1 MFTSVPCYP
10 PLVQAHTIFDLTYCG
25 SFLRSA
31 WSHSP
36 FPPESKSLY
45 PPCWSNS
52 LKGQLTSCQTS
63 APRDSLIHWHLV
75 NKVQPHQLQIQCLLC
90 SVPDLCSFYSL
101 YSSRHNLQCSQ
112 LGLSTIWQICLFSPQ
127 FFVTLQ
133 QLPQFVASHCPSR
146 QVPKLPCTWNLFLP
160 SSSSPWPLQPKLP
173 CLSFRYLN
181 ILDTLVSQ
189 HLNYML

>member
-1 MFTSVPCYP
+1 MFTSAPCYS

-45 PPCWSNS
+45 LPCWSNS
-52 LKGQLTSCQTS
+52 LKAQLTSCQTS

-75 NKVQPHQLQIQCLLC
+75 NKVQPHQLQIQCFLC
-90 SVPDLCSFYSL
+90 SVPNLCSFYPL
-101 YSSRHNLQCSQ
+101 YALTHNLQCSQ
-112 LGLSTIWQICLFSPQ
+112 LGISTIWQICLFSPQ

-133 QLPQFVASHCPSR
+133 QIPQFVASHVPPDRSQSSLVHEIFSFPHILPDHSNQNCPVS
-146 QVPKLPCTWNLFLP
+146 LLD
-160 SSSSPWPLQPKLP
+160 
-173 CLSFRYLN
+173 
-181 ILDTLVSQ
+181 ILTL
-189 HLNYML
+189 